1 MPVARVKK
9 KSVLPSNVEH
19 AAEVFSEYGDFIL
32 AIIRY
37 QASNQ
42 AQADDLFQD
51 FFLSLVSRPI
61 PQNIRNIKSYLYK
74 AISNDIV
81 DATRRAEKYQ
91 ARIRKYADCLNYSV
105 NKSTPKNA
113 LIEEE
118 EEINKMFK
126 FIEGCLPPSEAQVI
140 TLRYKYNNNIK
151 DIARKMHVN
160 DRSVRKYIFR
170 GLSKLRQFWTVNSE
184 TR

>member
-9 KSVLPSNVEH
+9 KSVPPSNVER
-19 AAEVFSEYGDFIL
+19 AVEVFSEYGDFIL
-32 AIIRY
+32 AVIYY
-37 QASNQ
+37 QVGNH

-61 PQNIRNIKSYLYK
+61 PQNIQNIKSYLYK
-74 AISNDIV
+74 AITNDIV
-81 DATRRAEKYQ
+81 DAIRRAEKYQ
-91 ARIRKYADCLNYSV
+91 ARIRKYADCLNFSV

-118 EEINKMFK
+118 EIDRMFK
-126 FIEGCLPPSEAQVI
+126 FIEGCLPRSEAQAI
-140 TLRYKYNNNIK
+140 TLCYKHNHNIK
-151 DIARKMHVN
+151 DIAREMHVN

-170 GLSKLRQFWTVNSE
+170 GLSKLRQFWTVK
-184 TR
+184 RGD